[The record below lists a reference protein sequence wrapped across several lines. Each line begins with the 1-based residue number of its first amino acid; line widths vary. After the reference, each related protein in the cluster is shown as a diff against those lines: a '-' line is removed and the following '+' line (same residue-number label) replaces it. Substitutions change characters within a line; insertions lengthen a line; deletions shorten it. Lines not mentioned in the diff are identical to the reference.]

1 MINHRTKVYQTT
13 SNLFSIVDTI
23 EDNVENA
30 AAHVESG
37 RDEIV
42 KAAEYQVRRKL
53 SYIHAYVA
61 VHLQWNW
68 GVLLQRKARK
78 KKLCIL
84 LILFIILAI
93 LVLVIVLSVKL
104 K

>member
-1 MINHRTKVYQTT
+1 MRNHRTKVYRTT
-13 SNLFSIVDTI
+13 SNLFSIADTI

-68 GVLLQRKARK
+68 GVLQRKARK